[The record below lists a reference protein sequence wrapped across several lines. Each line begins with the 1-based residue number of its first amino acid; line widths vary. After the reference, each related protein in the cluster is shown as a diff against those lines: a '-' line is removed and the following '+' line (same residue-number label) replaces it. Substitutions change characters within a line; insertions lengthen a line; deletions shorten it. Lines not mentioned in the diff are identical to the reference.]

1 MTPQGKKAE
10 LKLDEDVV
18 SQLGEKLYSQP
29 MSWVLI
35 RELIQ
40 NALDAGATRIDVDT
54 DFQDNLTVTDNGS
67 GMEYETMINTFLTL
81 GGSEKDRGKTIV
93 GGFGIAKLAIFSC
106 DDFCVSSKGLR
117 LTKAILSAHKRLQK
131 YQDTGNTAVAVTK
144 QGFLSGNDKE
154 LRWFLRCI
162 DRDGVEI
169 FLNGD
174 RVARININESE
185 FGILNVEYYT
195 TSYYP
200 MTLVRSNGLPLFTR
214 STSQYFPDD
223 IKNICFLFDVN
234 TDLTPYD
241 TDYPFTVTRDGFSK
255 SGPFMSDHS
264 KMISTINRY
273 YDGLKNDRKK
283 KRENR
288 RFNDQLGSW
297 EAYNPEVNKTVVDHF
312 VKFKKLFD
320 LLMELD
326 KYEGKPIEFEI
337 IGESDEAEEVRLSE
351 DQEQQIVSVP
361 HDVET
366 DEKLLGLAIH
376 LYCHVSESENHYDG
390 FANKITEMI
399 EKVFKFYRSFENIL
413 KGE

>member
-10 LKLDEDVV
+10 LKLDEGVV
-18 SQLGEKLYSQP
+18 SQLGDKLYSQP

-35 RELIQ
+35 RELMQ
-40 NALDAGATRIDVDT
+40 NAIDAGATRIDVDT
-54 DFQDNLTVTDNGS
+54 DFQDKLTVTDNGC
-67 GMEYETMINTFLTL
+67 GMEYETMIDTFLTL
-81 GGSEKDRGKTIV
+81 GGSEKDRSKTIV

-117 LTKAILSAHKRLQK
+117 LTKEILSKHKRLQK
-131 YQDTGNTAVAVTK
+131 YQDSGHTAVAVEK
-144 QGFLSGNDKE
+144 QGFLSGNEKE
-154 LRWFLRCI
+154 LRWFLKCI
-162 DRDGVEI
+162 DREDVEI
-169 FLNGD
+169 YLNGD
-174 RVARININESE
+174 RVSKIVVNDSE

-223 IKNICFLFDVN
+223 IKNVCFLFDVN

-241 TDYPFTVTRDGFSK
+241 ANYPFTVTRDGFSK
-255 SGPFMSDHS
+255 SGTFMSDHS
-264 KMISTINRY
+264 KMVSTINRY

-297 EAYNPEVNKTVVDHF
+297 EAYNPQVNKNVVDHF
-312 VKFKKLFD
+312 LKFKKIFD

-326 KYEGKPIEFEI
+326 KYEGKPVEFEI
-337 IGESDEAEEVRLSE
+337 VGESDEAEEVRESD
-351 DQEQQIVSVP
+351 DQEKQIVSVP

-376 LYCHVSESENHYDG
+376 LYCHVVESENHYDG

-399 EKVFKFYRSFENIL
+399 EKVFKFYRSFESIL